1 MLREKE
7 SKIVGFRPT
16 ATDALILKDLK
27 DYYAN
32 NLFMDVSQSEI
43 IRVALKRLYEQTFEK
58 RVWD

>member
-1 MLREKE
+1 MLADKE
-7 SKIVGFRPT
+7 NKVVGFRPT

-27 DYYAN
+27 DYYSRT
-32 NLFMDVSQSEI
+32 LFMEVSQSEI